1 VFNTTKSG
9 KKVMMQYIP
18 LDPSKTEIRLIKLH
32 PRPANTSTQ
41 RDLTPRC
48 DLIHVSLDNKPDYA
62 ALSYT
67 WGDPRDTQ
75 MITVGLSSVPVTRN
89 LYSAL
94 EHLRY
99 DNTVRV
105 IWIDALCI
113 NQVDDEEKSW
123 QVKLMREIYQHAS
136 FVTIWIGPAD
146 GTSDEVMDF
155 LHRLG
160 TRAMRFGLNGGPGL
174 IRKVSAYWRSL
185 ASQPPSFRD
194 MSKQRV
200 TIKAGNSTEPDKYF
214 IMGDLGE
221 LFYSISGSH
230 GGDCL
235 FPVEGMADLF
245 QRPWWGRTWV
255 LQEISLAQKAGFAC
269 GTKRLSRRC
278 CAAALNAFKALAFVF
293 QEMSMLEGAVLTQT
307 TYQRSVAMASFDW
320 RPTLQL
326 AMWDTQRYSPYPLY
340 ALLRATCLGATR
352 SPNTVIFSLEASDP
366 RDKIYGMLGLAAD
379 RDQLKEFGVQPDY
392 SKSCQEVYIS
402 ATSSILRQGHVS
414 VLSLN
419 SFPKT
424 QTGLPSWVPDW
435 SRPLEGS
442 LQGTGIDH
450 VTLEPEY
457 KASGSLLP
465 RLPLFNSIGVTTS
478 VSVSGFIYD
487 ELHETGATWAEFN
500 PLKNPIAHPF
510 VVAKRRLVE
519 LVRLS
524 ILRGEVYKTL
534 KERICGAARTAT
546 AEIGYDET
554 GKWAR
559 IGNKRYDAA
568 AFLLTNQVNDS
579 TDEGLLSSELLA
591 LIMSNNPPA
600 TCNLVDVAKYCGEIE
615 AKARGRK
622 PFVTKKGHLGLGL
635 DHAEPGDVVVVLSGS
650 QVPFVLRKS
659 VSGRYKIVGEAYVDG
674 IMDGEAVVGR
684 KVVRDLELI

>member
-1 VFNTTKSG
+1 
-9 KKVMMQYIP
+9 MMQYMP

-48 DLIHVSLDNKPDYA
+48 DLIHVSLDDKPDYA

-67 WGDPRDTQ
+67 WGDPRDTE
-75 MITVGLSSVPVTRN
+75 MITVGLSSVPVTQK

-99 DNTVRV
+99 DKTVRV

-113 NQVDDEEKSW
+113 NQGDNEEKSW
-123 QVKLMREIYQHAS
+123 QVQLMREIYQRAS
-136 FVTIWIGPAD
+136 FVTIWLGPAD

-155 LHRLG
+155 LRQLG
-160 TRAMRFGLNGGPGL
+160 TRATRFGLDGGSDY
-174 IRKVSAYWRSL
+174 IRKVNAQWRSL

-194 MSKQRV
+194 MSRQRV
-200 TIKAGNSTEPDKYF
+200 TIKAENTTEPEKHF
-214 IMGDLGE
+214 IMGDLNE
-221 LFYSISGSH
+221 LYYSISGSH
-230 GGDCL
+230 GQDCL

-245 QRPWWGRTWV
+245 ERPWWGRTWV

-278 CAAALNAFKALAFVF
+278 CTAALNAFKALAFVF
-293 QEMSMLEGAVLTQT
+293 QEMTMLEGAVFTST
-307 TYQRSVAMASFDW
+307 PYQRSVAMASFDW
-320 RPTLQL
+320 HPTLQL
-326 AMWDTQRYSPYPLY
+326 AMWDTQRYSPYPLL
-340 ALLRATCLGATR
+340 ALLRATCLAAIR
-352 SPNTVIFSLEASDP
+352 PLIITVLGLKASDP
-366 RDKIYGMLGLAAD
+366 RDKIYGLLGLAAD

-402 ATSSILRQGHVS
+402 VTSSILRQGHVS

-424 QTGLPSWVPDW
+424 QIGLPSWVPDW
-435 SRPLEGS
+435 SRPLEIS

-450 VTLEPEY
+450 MTLEPEY

-465 RLPLFNSIGVTTS
+465 RSPLFNRVGATTS

-487 ELHETGATWAEFN
+487 ELHDIGATWAEFY
-500 PLKNPIAHPF
+500 PLQNTISDPF
-510 VVAKRRLVE
+510 VAAKKLLAE

-554 GKWAR
+554 GRWAR
-559 IGNKRYDAA
+559 IGNRRYNTAA
-568 AFLLTNQVNDS
+568 SLLTIQVNDDP
-579 TDEGLLSSELLA
+579 DETRLLSSELLA
-591 LIMSNNPPA
+591 LIMSDGVQTA
-600 TCNLVDVAKYCGEIE
+600 FDLLDAAKFCGEID

-635 DHAEPGDVVVVLSGS
+635 DHVEPGDAVAVLIGS

-659 VSGRYKIVGEAYVDG
+659 VGGRYKIVGEAYVDG

-684 KVVRDLELI
+684 EIVGVLELI

>member
-1 VFNTTKSG
+1 
-9 KKVMMQYIP
+9 M
-18 LDPSKTEIRLIKLH
+18 EIRLIELH
-32 PRPANTSTQ
+32 PKLANTSTQ

-48 DLIHVSLDNKPDYA
+48 DIIHVSLDDKPNYA

-67 WGDPRDTQ
+67 WGDPRDTE

-99 DNTVRV
+99 DNTVRLM
-105 IWIDALCI
+105 WIDALCI
-113 NQVDDEEKSW
+113 NQMDDEEKSW
-123 QVKLMREIYQHAS
+123 QVQLMREIYQRAS
-136 FVTIWIGPAD
+136 FVTIWLGPAD

-155 LHRLG
+155 LHQLG
-160 TRAMRFGLNGGPGL
+160 TRAMRFGLDGGPDL
-174 IRKVSAYWRSL
+174 IRKVSAQWRSL

-194 MSKQRV
+194 MSTQRI
-200 TIKAGNSTEPDKYF
+200 TIKSENSTKPDKHF
-214 IMGDLGE
+214 IMGDLNE

-230 GGDCL
+230 GGDSL

-245 QRPWWGRTWV
+245 ERPWWGRTWV

-278 CAAALNAFKALAFVF
+278 CTAALNTFKALKYVF
-293 QEMSMLEGAVLTQT
+293 QEMTILEGAVFTST
-307 TYQRSVAMASFDW
+307 AYQGSVEMARFEC

-326 AMWDTQRYSPYPLY
+326 AMWDTQRYSPYPLL
-340 ALLRATCLGATR
+340 ALLRATCLA
-352 SPNTVIFSLEASDP
+352 VIRPLIITILGLETSDP
-366 RDKIYGMLGLAAD
+366 RDKIYGILGLAAD

-402 ATSSILRQGHVS
+402 VTSSILRQGHVS

-424 QTGLPSWVPDW
+424 QIGLPSWVPDW

-450 VTLEPEY
+450 MTLEPEY

-465 RLPLFNSIGVTTS
+465 RYPLFNNHEATTS
-478 VSVSGFIYD
+478 VTISGFIYD
-487 ELHETGATWAEFN
+487 ELLETGATWATWAEFE
-500 PLKNPIAHPF
+500 PLENPISHPF
-510 VVAKRRLVE
+510 VVAKKRLVE
-519 LVRLS
+519 LLRLS
-524 ILRGEVYKTL
+524 ILRGKVYKTQ

-559 IGNKRYDAA
+559 IGNKRYDTA
-568 AFLLTNQVNDS
+568 AFLLTNQINDGS
-579 TDEGLLSSELLA
+579 DERLLSSELLA
-591 LIMSNNPPA
+591 LIMSNHPQA
-600 TCNLVDVAKYCGEIE
+600 TCNLVDVGKYCGEIE
-615 AKARGRK
+615 AKAHGRK

-635 DHAEPGDVVVVLSGS
+635 DHVEPGDVVAVLIGS

-659 VSGRYKIVGEAYVDG
+659 VGGRYKIVGEAYVDG

-684 KVVRDLELI
+684 EIVGDLELI